1 MGPPT
6 DRGSG
11 EVRVRPGKT
20 RMDGRPLQ
28 AHAGAMNA
36 ADDTHT
42 GSQAPP
48 PAAGPPGVAPPRLTR
63 STDDKIV
70 SGLCGGLGRH
80 FNVDPVVFRVA
91 FVVLSL
97 AGGSGVLLYLVG
109 WLLVPDDR
117 SGGATI
123 LDRARHGHS
132 SQVLAAVLLAVGAIV
147 VLDRLGDHG
156 GGGRFGG
163 LVLLGV
169 GAAVLWSRRDHAG
182 PSLPPPAAPPGS
194 PPAGPPPPPWAPQ
207 PPRTLGAGP
216 GADPAGD
223 DSGTA
228 VDESRTATTPLT
240 GTEPLTATAAT
251 DASPTT
257 HATQVDVTG
266 SGDRTWSAAG
276 PTVPTR
282 PVPAPAARARRPRSV
297 LVAVTLS
304 VLAILAGALAL
315 VTATGAVDVPVTVGL
330 ALALLVV
337 GGALLVGAWRGRA
350 RWLIPLGLILAVAL
364 PAAAAVDV
372 PLRGGVGDRSYQPRS
387 VAELRSPYRLAAGD
401 LVVDLTA
408 VDLSGS
414 TRKVVA
420 SMGAGELQVVVPEAT
435 EVVVDG
441 HVGAG
446 SMVLFGRQ
454 TDGMDNGRHVV
465 QPGREGGGRLVLSA
479 RTGFGRLEVRRASS

>member
-1 MGPPT
+1 
-6 DRGSG
+6 
-11 EVRVRPGKT
+11 
-20 RMDGRPLQ
+20 
-28 AHAGAMNA
+28 MNA
-36 ADDTHT
+36 ADDTYT

-48 PAAGPPGVAPPRLTR
+48 PGAGPPGAPPPRLTR

-91 FVVLSL
+91 FVVLAV

-117 SGGATI
+117 SRGTTV

-163 LVLLGV
+163 LVLLAV
-169 GAAVLWSRRDHAG
+169 GAAVLWSRRDHTG
-182 PSLPPPAAPPGS
+182 PSLPPPPAAPG
-194 PPAGPPPPPWAPQ
+194 PPPPWAPQ
-207 PPRTLGAGP
+207 PPRTLDASPAAAGH
-216 GADPAGD
+216 DPA
-223 DSGTA
+223 TA
-228 VDESRTATTPLT
+228 VDEASPTATTPLS
-240 GTEPLTATAAT
+240 GTAPVSGTAPLTGPSATTEAT
-251 DASPTT
+251 EASEASDASQ
-257 HATQVDVTG
+257 ATRPFDVTPAAG
-266 SGDRTWSAAG
+266 AGGGERTWSAAS
-276 PTVPTR
+276 PTVGTV
-282 PVPAPAARARRPRSV
+282 PVPAPPARACRPRSV

-315 VTATGAVDVPVTVGL
+315 VTATGALDVPVTVGL

-401 LVVDLTA
+401 LVVDLTG
-408 VDLSGS
+408 VDLSGT

-420 SMGAGELQVVVPEAT
+420 SMGAGELEVVVPEAT

-465 QPGREGGGRLVLSA
+465 APGREGGGRLVLSA